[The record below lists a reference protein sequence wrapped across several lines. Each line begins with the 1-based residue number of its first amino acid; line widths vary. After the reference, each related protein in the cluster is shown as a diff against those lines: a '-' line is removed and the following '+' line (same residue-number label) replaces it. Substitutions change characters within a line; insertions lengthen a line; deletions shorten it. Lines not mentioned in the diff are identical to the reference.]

1 VRIGLGPRLRWQ
13 LCASWALL
21 NLSGAGVRGVD
32 AYRAARRSATIIP
45 MPEEA
50 PEVAHEEK
58 TAQNVTVERKTVH
71 ELEGDYRPASGTYLD
86 PVNARVEPDDYSYLL
101 RLSEALN
108 TTLDLRTLLKRTAEL
123 IRSVIPYRI
132 FAILLLDESGQELRM
147 RFQIGHTPEIERMQ
161 IRMGQGVVGQ
171 VAQTRQAVMINDV
184 SIAEN
189 YIPANECVRAE
200 LAVPLINKNKVIGVL
215 DIESEEAGYFRP
227 EHLHL
232 LTLTASR
239 IAQAIQNARL
249 YSRVTRQAQALE
261 VLNEIA
267 VELTSILDLDQL
279 FERIGQLLRRLIDYQ
294 MFTIMLVDPRGDRL
308 VTRYTWRFGHSSM
321 PQRWMPINTGLVG
334 AAVSE
339 WRLINVPD
347 VRNDHRYFMINP
359 ETRSEMIVPL
369 FYKNRVIGVLDLEHV
384 KPNYFHERHERTLT
398 TLAAQ
403 IAIAIENAR
412 LYQQVLG
419 HEQQLERDL
428 SMARQ
433 VQLRLLP
440 SSCPIHT
447 NADFAAQFLPA
458 RSIGGDMYDFVEYDA
473 NRSAIILGDVS
484 GKAAP
489 AALFAALVSGIMRA
503 AAAQKPSP
511 AEMLELLNESLQE
524 RRLDSQYVTMLYTV
538 WNDENRTLQVAN
550 AGGVPPIFCRGGE
563 AVTVRAEGFPLGM
576 FPKAEYEEFTISTQP
591 GDALIFVSDGIT
603 DAENAA
609 GDMYGS
615 DHLTEILCKH
625 RDRPANQIA
634 EAIFADVA
642 RFQGAKDRFDDE
654 TILVLRVR

>member
-1 VRIGLGPRLRWQ
+1 
-13 LCASWALL
+13 
-21 NLSGAGVRGVD
+21 
-32 AYRAARRSATIIP
+32 
-45 MPEEA
+45 
-50 PEVAHEEK
+50 
-58 TAQNVTVERKTVH
+58 
-71 ELEGDYRPASGTYLD
+71 LEGDYRPATGTYLD
-86 PVNARVEPDDYSYLL
+86 PVNARVDPADYSYLL
-101 RLSEALN
+101 RLAETLN

-123 IRSVIPYRI
+123 IRVVIPYRI
-132 FAILLLDESGQELRM
+132 FAILLLDESSQELRM
-147 RFQIGHTPEIERMQ
+147 RFQIGHTPEIERSR
-161 IRMGQGVVGQ
+161 IPLGQGIVGQ
-171 VAQTRQAVMINDV
+171 VAQTRQAILINDV
-184 SIAEN
+184 SMLEN
-189 YIPANECVRAE
+189 YIPANPCVRSE

-215 DIESEEAGYFRP
+215 DIESEEANYFRP

-239 IAQAIQNARL
+239 IGQAIQNARL

-261 VLNEIA
+261 VLNEIS

-294 MFTIMLVDPRGDRL
+294 MFTIMLVDATGERL
-308 VTRYTWRFGHSSM
+308 VTRYSWRFGHASTPS
-321 PQRWMPINTGLVG
+321 RWLPINTGLVG
-334 AAVSE
+334 AAVNE

-347 VRNDHRYFMINP
+347 VRKDLRYHMINP

-384 KPNYFHERHERTLT
+384 RPGYFHERHERTLT

-412 LYQQVLG
+412 LYSQVLR

-428 SMARQ
+428 AMARQ

-440 SSCPIHT
+440 ASVPDHPHGE
-447 NADFAAQFLPA
+447 FAARFLPA
-458 RSIGGDMYDFVEYDA
+458 RSIGGDLYDFVEYDA

-511 AEMLELLNESLQE
+511 GEMLSLLNESLQE
-524 RRLDSQYVTMLYTV
+524 RRLDSQYVTMLYAV
-538 WNDENRTLQVAN
+538 WNDDNRTLQVAN
-550 AGGVPPIFCRGGE
+550 AGAVPPIFCRGGE
-563 AVTVRAEGFPLGM
+563 VTTIRAEGFPLGM
-576 FPKAEYEEFTISTQP
+576 FPHADYDEFSVSTQP
-591 GDALIFVSDGIT
+591 GDAFIFISDGIT
-603 DAENAA
+603 DAENAQ
-609 GDMYGS
+609 GDMYGT
-615 DHLTEILCKH
+615 DRLTELLLNH
-625 RDRPANQIA
+625 HYYPAGQIA

-642 RFQGAKDRFDDE
+642 RFQAGQPRFDDE